1 MGRFGIA
8 VSLAAVMLSGCGE
21 WGTYEHP
28 PRVLSDQESSQ
39 LRAEVQAIGDNC
51 RSLRLSGRMP
61 SFVASVR
68 CSNPGIVVAYQRLDY
83 PYMSLLHE
91 ALARRL
97 QLAERADEK
106 KISEGDMLVEFYSD
120 ARGLPAMPNP

>member
-8 VSLAAVMLSGCGE
+8 VGLVAFLLSGCGE
-21 WGTYEHP
+21 WGSYQHP
-28 PRVLSDQESSQ
+28 PRVLSDQEIGQ
-39 LRAEVQAIGDNC
+39 LRAEVQAVGDNC
-51 RSLRLSGRMP
+51 RSQRLSTRAPG
-61 SFVASVR
+61 FVASVR
-68 CSNPGIVVAYQRLDY
+68 CSNPGIVVAYQRVDY
-83 PYMSLLHE
+83 PYMGLLHE

-120 ARGLPAMPNP
+120 ARGLPAIPNP